1 MADLSKRYPAPVL
14 FTYNKSATA
23 AAVGEVVIPNHHGY
37 HVVEAKF
44 ELITNGAETFQLTA
58 SNDGT
63 NYTAALL
70 PFDVATGLIA
80 ADTTLSEG
88 KYTIPKNW
96 SFSHYKFTG
105 SSTVDVKTFAFA
117 ALLLP
122 K

>member
-23 AAVGEVVIPNHHGY
+23 AAVGEVIIPNVHGY
-37 HVVEAKF
+37 HVAEAKF
-44 ELITNGAETFQLTA
+44 ELITNGSETFELTG

-63 NYTAALL
+63 NYSAALI
-70 PFDVATGLIA
+70 PFDVATGKVA
-80 ADTTLSEG
+80 ADSTLSEG
-88 KYTIPKNW
+88 KYLIPKTW

-117 ALLLP
+117 ALILP